1 MADLDEGGPRVPFT
15 RSPSHLA
22 AASGPVLEL
31 RDVVVRYGA
40 ATAVAGVSL
49 QVGEGEAVTL
59 LGANGAG
66 KSTLLRAISG
76 LVPLGGGAIRYG
88 GRDLARVPGYRRARS
103 GIAHVPEGRRVF
115 SSFSVRD
122 NLLMGAY
129 SQGQGVEARLGEV
142 YERFPILFERR
153 GQLGGSLSGGE
164 QQMLA
169 IGRAL
174 MSGPRLLL
182 LDEPSL
188 GLSPIAITQVFEAIR
203 RVREE
208 GVSML
213 LVEQNST
220 LALEVADRACVL
232 RTGKVVLEG
241 ASRDIKSQDKLLRA
255 YLGSPGRDRAGGKEN
270 GKEVVPRQ

>member
-1 MADLDEGGPRVPFT
+1 MAERI
-15 RSPSHLA
+15 
-22 AASGPVLEL
+22 LEVQ
-31 RDVVVRYGA
+31 DATIRYGA
-40 ATAVAGVSL
+40 AVAVAGVSL
-49 QVGEGEAVTL
+49 DVGEGEAVTL

-76 LVPLGGGAIRYG
+76 LIPLAGGAVRYG
-88 GRDLARVPGYRRARS
+88 GRDLAKVPGYQRARD

-115 SSFSVRD
+115 STFTVRE

-129 SQGQGVEARLGEV
+129 GRAGAVAETRLKDVFG
-142 YERFPILFERR
+142 RFPILSERR
-153 GQLGGSLSGGE
+153 DQLGGSLSGGE

-220 LALEVADRACVL
+220 LALEVADRAYIL
-232 RTGKVVLEG
+232 RTGKVVLDG
-241 ASRDIKSQDKLLRA
+241 ATSEIKSQDKLLRA
-255 YLGSPGRDRAGGKEN
+255 YLGSPGKGDGKGN
-270 GKEVVPRQ
+270 GKEVVRS